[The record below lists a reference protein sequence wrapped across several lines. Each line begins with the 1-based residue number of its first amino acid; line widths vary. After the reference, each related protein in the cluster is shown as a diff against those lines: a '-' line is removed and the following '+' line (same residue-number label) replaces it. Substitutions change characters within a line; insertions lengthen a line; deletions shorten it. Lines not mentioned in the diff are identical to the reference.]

1 MNTRK
6 NKNNSTNDLKT
17 PLFNKEGSINIQ
29 EIEIEGR
36 RARLVG
42 CEVGKYG
49 RVSNAID
56 TVRFSNGE
64 FKDYTRAELYLLEK
78 QGKLKTL

>member
-1 MNTRK
+1 MKRK
-6 NKNNSTNDLKT
+6 SVLDQRKT
-17 PLFNKEGSINIQ
+17 PLFNKDGSINVQ

-36 RARLVG
+36 SARLVG
-42 CEVGKYG
+42 CDVSKYG

-64 FKDYTRAELYLLEK
+64 FKDYTRAELYVMYK
-78 QGKLKTL
+78 DGRLKTV

>member
-1 MNTRK
+1 MK
-6 NKNNSTNDLKT
+6 I
-17 PLFNKEGSINIQ
+17 PLFNKDGSINIQ

-36 RARLVG
+36 KCRFVG
-42 CEVGKYG
+42 CDVGNRG

-64 FKDYTRAELYLLEK
+64 FKEYTRGELYILQQ
-78 QGKLKTL
+78 QGKLKTV